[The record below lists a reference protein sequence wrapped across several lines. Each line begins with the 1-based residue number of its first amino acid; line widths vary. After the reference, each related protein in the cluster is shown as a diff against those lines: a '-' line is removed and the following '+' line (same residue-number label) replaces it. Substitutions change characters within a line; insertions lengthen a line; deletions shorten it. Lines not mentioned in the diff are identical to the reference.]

1 MKEHEEVAT
10 DILKSG
16 MKGKGVK
23 KLNDLDME
31 VLKIMVD
38 RIGATVNSPASKED
52 LVASLLKK
60 KRKNAKQSRMLQS
73 QESVASEDICKSE
86 PAPFTR
92 SVWKRRYTLN
102 VCAFN
107 ALKLRLNKEELLSDW
122 EELVND
128 FANRMD
134 VLMLSEVLASSD
146 MRSERVGGLLKRM
159 NEVSQWNVTCS
170 ESSGP
175 GAPEMH
181 VMFYREHLTV
191 VRRQTLK
198 QLGVVQMDH
207 APFSVW
213 FKDSRP
219 GGNDFVLTSVHM
231 PPESRGRQRDV
242 QINKLLSSY
251 RTEAS
256 SRLDAPLTT
265 KGAKDAGVP
274 FVAHIIA
281 GDFNAFVGDDRY
293 GANKLG
299 FETMF
304 GKGVSTSSG
313 QKAYDNF
320 LISHD
325 TRNYYTI
332 GSSVLELQT
341 MQNSRRSIIGL
352 SDHSPIFL
360 QLGKS
365 I

>member
-1 MKEHEEVAT
+1 MKEHEEIAT
-10 DILKSG
+10 DILKNG
-16 MKGKGVK
+16 MKGKGAK
-23 KLNDLDME
+23 KLGDLDIE
-31 VLKIMVD
+31 VLKIMVE
-38 RIGATVNSPASKED
+38 RIGATVSAPVSKED
-52 LVASLLKK
+52 LVATLLKK
-60 KRKNAKQSRMLQS
+60 KRKDAKQSRMLQS
-73 QESVASEDICKSE
+73 QEVPEAVCKLE

-92 SVWKRRYTLN
+92 SVWKQRYTLN

-107 ALKLRLNKEELLSDW
+107 ALKLRLNKEELSPDW
-122 EELVND
+122 KELIHD

-146 MRSERVGGLLKRM
+146 MRLERVDGLLKRM
-159 NEVSQWNVTCS
+159 NEINQWNVTCS

-191 VRRQTLK
+191 VRHQTLK

-207 APFSVW
+207 APFSVR
-213 FKDSRP
+213 FQDSRP
-219 GGNDFVLTSVHM
+219 GGNEFVLTSVHM
-231 PPESRGRQRDV
+231 PPESRGRQRDI

-251 RTEAS
+251 GTEAS
-256 SRLDAPLTT
+256 SRLDTPLTT

-274 FVAHIIA
+274 FVAHIIG
-281 GDFNAFVGDDRY
+281 GDFNAFVGDARY
-293 GANKLG
+293 GADKLG
-299 FETMF
+299 FETTF
-304 GKGVSTSSG
+304 GKGISTSSG

-320 LISHD
+320 LISND

-341 MQNSRRSIIGL
+341 MQNSRRSIIGI
-352 SDHSPIFL
+352 SDHSPVFL

>member
-1 MKEHEEVAT
+1 MKELEQIAT
-10 DILKSG
+10 DILQNG
-16 MKGKGVK
+16 MKGKGAK
-23 KLNDLDME
+23 KLGDLDME
-31 VLKIMVD
+31 VLQIMVD
-38 RIGATVNSPASKED
+38 RIGATVSSTASKED
-52 LVASLLKK
+52 LVATLLKK
-60 KRKNAKQSRMLQS
+60 KRKDAKQSRMPQS
-73 QESVASEDICKSE
+73 QESVVSEACKSE
-86 PAPFTR
+86 PGPFTR

-107 ALKLRLNKEELLSDW
+107 ALKLRLNKEELSSDW
-122 EELVND
+122 KELVYD

-146 MRSERVGGLLKRM
+146 MRSKRVDELLKRM
-159 NEVSQWNVTCS
+159 NEISQWNVTCS

-191 VRRQTLK
+191 VRHQTLQ

-213 FKDSRP
+213 FRDSRP
-219 GGNDFVLTSVHM
+219 GGNEFVLTSVHM
-231 PPESRGRQRDV
+231 PPESRGRQRDI

-251 RTEAS
+251 ITEAS

-281 GDFNAFVGDDRY
+281 GDFNAFVGDPRY
-293 GANKLG
+293 GADKLG

-304 GKGVSTSSG
+304 GKGISTSSG

-320 LISHD
+320 LISND

-332 GSSVLELQT
+332 GSTVLELET
-341 MQNSRRSIIGL
+341 MQNSRRSIIGI

>member
-1 MKEHEEVAT
+1 MNEHEELAT
-10 DILKSG
+10 NILNNG
-16 MKGKGVK
+16 MKGKGAK
-23 KLNDLDME
+23 KLGDLDTE
-31 VLKIMVD
+31 VLRIMVNH
-38 RIGATVNSPASKED
+38 IGATVSSSASKED
-52 LVASLLKK
+52 LVATLLKK
-60 KRKNAKQSRMLQS
+60 KRKDAKQSRMLQS
-73 QESVASEDICKSE
+73 QEVVVSEATCKSALT
-86 PAPFTR
+86 PLTR

-122 EELVND
+122 NELVDD

-146 MRSERVGGLLKRM
+146 MRSERVDGLLKRM
-159 NEVSQWNVTCS
+159 NEINQWNVTCS

-191 VRRQTLK
+191 LRRQTLK

-207 APFSVW
+207 APFSVR
-213 FKDSRP
+213 FHDSRP
-219 GGNDFVLTSVHM
+219 GGNEFVLTSVHM
-231 PPESRGRQRDV
+231 PPESRGRQRDI

-251 RTEAS
+251 GTEAS
-256 SRLDAPLTT
+256 SRLDTPLTT
-265 KGAKDAGVP
+265 KGAKDAGVQ
-274 FVAHIIA
+274 FVAHIIG
-281 GDFNAFVGDDRY
+281 GDFNAFVGDARY
-293 GANKLG
+293 GADKLG
-299 FETMF
+299 FETTF
-304 GKGVSTSSG
+304 GKGISTSSG

-320 LISHD
+320 LISND

-332 GSSVLELQT
+332 GSNVLELQT
-341 MQNSRRSIIGL
+341 MQNSRRSIIGI